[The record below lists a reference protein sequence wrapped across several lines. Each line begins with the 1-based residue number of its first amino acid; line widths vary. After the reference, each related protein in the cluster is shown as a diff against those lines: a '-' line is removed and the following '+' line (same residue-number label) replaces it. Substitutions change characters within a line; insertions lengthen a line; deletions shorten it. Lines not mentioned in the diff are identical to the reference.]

1 MYFIEKNVG
10 IRSSDN
16 YPHILKKKMIGYLI
30 IILNRLEN
38 FNTDVIDL
46 NH

>member
-16 YPHILKKKMIGYLI
+16 YSHILKKMKGYLI

-46 NH
+46 DH